1 MRFKERQPG
10 RKRLPRVRN
19 HGFSRCY
26 SPLFKRGRHLYA
38 FWDYQKGGQC
48 ISKKCLAF
56 VFRLKQHQPM
66 NTKAF
71 ICILA
76 SAALLVNCTPNTNT
90 TTTTAVRPT
99 PTPRPRPTPPRPPV
113 GKRTERVGTVTY
125 FDAATITLTSSSGT
139 CHISRSDSCY
149 KITGSLA
156 VGNTVDIIFCV
167 PASSA
172 PGQPIDRSCPC
183 L

>member
-1 MRFKERQPG
+1 MPSG
-10 RKRLPRVRN
+10 TAI
-19 HGFSRCY
+19 
-26 SPLFKRGRHLYA
+26 A
-38 FWDYQKGGQC
+38 FDYQKGGQC

-56 VFRLKQHQPM
+56 VVRLKQHQPM

-71 ICILA
+71 ICILG
-76 SAALLVNCTPNTNT
+76 SAAILVNCTPNTNT
-90 TTTTAVRPT
+90 TTTAAVRPT
-99 PTPRPRPTPPRPPV
+99 PTPRPRPTPRPA
-113 GKRTERVGTVTY
+113 GKRTERVGKVTY
-125 FDAATITLTSSSGT
+125 FDATTITLTSSSGT
-139 CHISRSDSCY
+139 CHISRSDSCL

-172 PGQPIDRSCPC
+172 PGQPIDPSCHC

>member
-1 MRFKERQPG
+1 VRFKERKPG

-19 HGFSRCY
+19 HV
-26 SPLFKRGRHLYA
+26 LKRGRHLYA

-76 SAALLVNCTPNTNT
+76 SAALLVNCTPNTNN
-90 TTTTAVRPT
+90 TTTAAVRPK
-99 PTPRPRPTPPRPPV
+99 PTPRPRPPA

-139 CHISRSDSCY
+139 CSISRSDSCY
-149 KITGSLA
+149 ELRTGTLA
-156 VGNTVDIIFCV
+156 VGNTVDIVFCF

-172 PGQPIDRSCPC
+172 PGKPIDKSWPC
-183 L
+183 H